1 MNEIIKLDNEEYT
14 VAMEAINNLRQKRA
28 EEAAKKK
35 AIGLIEDAIVEALN
49 LVHPE
54 EITDALYDM
63 YLEVKDF
70 AKKELTKR

>member
-28 EEAAKKK
+28 KEATKRK
-35 AIGLIEDAIVEALN
+35 AVGLIEDAIVEALN
-49 LVHPE
+49 LVYPE
-54 EITDALYDM
+54 EILDELYDM

-70 AKKELTKR
+70 TKEELKK